1 MITILFI
8 DDESFIRS
16 LVKNYLEISG
26 ELKVD
31 LAPSAEEAVDMMKGA
46 IYDAIVCD
54 YEMPGGMNGIDLL
67 RRIREA
73 GNTIPFLIFTGRG
86 QEEVAIDAINC
97 GADFYIQ
104 KGKANRGQFADLVQ
118 KIIQAVQ
125 RRRTEDALRE
135 SERNYRNLV
144 ENLPDIILT
153 TDQNG
158 DIISL
163 NSTGAKILG
172 IQPDP
177 MLHQPWTSILEPG
190 DIKRAGDMFNAM
202 ISGKEALK
210 ELPAR
215 LSPPGHG
222 SEGIP
227 VIITGSPVQDD
238 RGSINGARLLFR
250 DMSRLTETAEQLRA
264 TAETLNTLLSMLPL
278 AVITLDRQGT
288 VKDWNPGA
296 ADLLGWTDEET
307 MGNFF
312 PAVPMDKVPEFRRLL
327 LRCLQVKGV
336 HHLPFQ
342 ARRRDGTMADLALY
356 AAPLRN
362 QNGKAENILLIAREN
377 FV

>member
-31 LAPSAEEAVDMMKGA
+31 LAPSAEEAIDMMNDA

-67 RRIREA
+67 RWIREA

-118 KIIQAVQ
+118 KIIQSVQ
-125 RRRTEDALRE
+125 RRRTENALRE

-163 NSTGAKILG
+163 NSTGAGRLG

-177 MLHQPWTSILEPG
+177 MLHQPWTSILAPG
-190 DIKRAGDMFNAM
+190 DAKRAGDAFNAM

-215 LSPPGHG
+215 LSYSSQG
-222 SEGIP
+222 SEGVP
-227 VIITGSPVQDD
+227 VTITGSPLEDD

-250 DMSRLTETAEQLRA
+250 DMSGLIETAEQLRA

-307 MGNFF
+307 VGKFL
-312 PAVPMDKVPEFRRLL
+312 PAVPMEKVSEFRRLL
-327 LRCLQVKGV
+327 MRCLQAQGV
-336 HHLPFQ
+336 HHLPFRAQ
-342 ARRRDGTMADLALY
+342 RRDGTMADLALY
-356 AAPLRN
+356 AAPLHN
-362 QNGKAENILLIAREN
+362 QNGKADNILLIAREN
-377 FV
+377 TG